1 MENVLVEEPG
11 QALGGGLTKD
21 PIKMASFVSGAI
33 LLLWLVAAL
42 FKRFVRPS
50 KGKEP
55 LVPVSIPRLFTCQR
69 IGCFVLDVQGG
80 GENHRKREEDG
91 G

>member
-1 MENVLVEEPG
+1 MIVEEPG
-11 QALGGGLTKD
+11 KEFGGLTKD

-33 LLLWLVAAL
+33 LLLWVVAAL
-42 FKRFVRPS
+42 VKRFVRPS

-55 LVPVSIPRLFTCQR
+55 LIPVSDSISFCLTENS
-69 IGCFVLDVQGG
+69 CFVSDVQGG
-80 GENHRKREEDG
+80 GENRRKGEEDG